1 MDWDFLVSCAAADRA
16 WGEWIA
22 WALGERGGRVRL
34 ESRDALPGSNRVHRL
49 DEAVRLSARTV
60 AVVSPAYLSDVG
72 VAAEWH
78 AAWRA
83 DPFGLR
89 RTLVPVR
96 VAPCEPD
103 GLLRDIA
110 YVDLVG
116 LDRDEARAR
125 LAEEVGSTR
134 RRAPRRPLFP

>member
-1 MDWDFLVSCAAADRA
+1 
-16 WGEWIA
+16 
-22 WALGERGGRVRL
+22 L
-34 ESRDALPGSNRVHRL
+34 ESRDALPGENRVHRL
-49 DEAVRLSARTV
+49 DEAVRLSARTI
-60 AVVSPAYLSDVG
+60 AVVSPAYLGDPS

-78 AAWRA
+78 AVWLA
-83 DPFGLR
+83 DPLGLR

-116 LDRDEARAR
+116 LDEARARAR
-125 LAEEVGSTR
+125 LAEEVESTR

>member
-22 WALGERGGRVRL
+22 WEVESWGRRVRL
-34 ESRDALPGSNRVHRL
+34 ESRDALPGTNRVHRL
-49 DEAVRLSARTV
+49 DEVVRLSARTI
-60 AVVSPAYLSDVG
+60 AVVSPAYLADPA

-78 AAWRA
+78 AAWRV
-83 DPFGLR
+83 DPLGLR

-96 VAPCEPD
+96 VAQCEPS

-116 LDRDEARAR
+116 LDRAQARGR
-125 LAEEVGSTR
+125 LVEEVESTR